1 LFAQAAVQ
9 EQRDGELVSYSDAR
23 QDTRQKHIDRG
34 GVVPVARGGALAFE
48 FYAWE
53 YGTGLGRG
61 DSISRREVT
70 EE

>member
-1 LFAQAAVQ
+1 MFAQAAVQ

-53 YGTGLGRG
+53 YGTGEAIRFRDGR
-61 DSISRREVT
+61 
-70 EE
+70 